1 MVLSVEIFEL
11 DRLEE
16 YVPVGVGG
24 QWWIYHN
31 GLITIRLKKELHL
44 FQNFLDLAFFDPY
57 LGWCWAI
64 KDRKYAEVR
73 DVDDDGNCINEAKL
87 QYPLLK

>member
-1 MVLSVEIFEL
+1 MTHSQWMISFLKKICPLFLQSKTRGIRNFITIEALEEMVLSVEIFEL

-44 FQNFLDLAFFDPY
+44 F
-57 LGWCWAI
+57 
-64 KDRKYAEVR
+64 
-73 DVDDDGNCINEAKL
+73 
-87 QYPLLK
+87 

>member
-1 MVLSVEIFEL
+1 MTHSQWVISFLKKYAPCFCKVRPGELEILFTIEALEEMVLSVEIFEL
-11 DRLEE
+11 DRLEEYVQE

-44 FQNFLDLAFFDPY
+44 F
-57 LGWCWAI
+57 
-64 KDRKYAEVR
+64 
-73 DVDDDGNCINEAKL
+73 
-87 QYPLLK
+87 